1 MSFLKK
7 LYCRL
12 TKTPYTE
19 EERSQYTI
27 DRIRAGGGHVG
38 ENVVIY
44 NSDFD
49 LGEPYYISIGNNV
62 TITGV
67 KLLTHDASTKRAL
80 GYTKTGKVIIGN
92 DVFIGHGSIILSNTV
107 IGNRVIIGA
116 GTIVAKDVPDNVV
129 VCGNPMRVICSYDE
143 YMEKNKKKMESLPVI
158 DLYPAAILKDPSVIE
173 QLKNAGSG
181 YLL

>member
-7 LYCRL
+7 IYCRL

-19 EERSQYTI
+19 EEFSQYI
-27 DRIRAGGGHVG
+27 IGQIRSGGGQVG
-38 ENVVIY
+38 ENVTIY
-44 NSDFD
+44 DSDFD

-67 KLLTHDASTKRAL
+67 KLLTHDASTKKAL
-80 GYTKTGKVIIGN
+80 GYTKNGRVIIGN
-92 DVFIGHGSIILSNTV
+92 DVFIGYGSIILPDTV

-116 GTIVAKDVPDNVV
+116 GTIVAKAVPDNVV
-129 VCGNPMRVICSYDE
+129 VCGNPMRVLCSYEE
-143 YMEKNKKKMESLPVI
+143 YLEKNRKKMESLPVI
-158 DLYPAAILKDPSVIE
+158 DLYPAAIMKDPAVIE